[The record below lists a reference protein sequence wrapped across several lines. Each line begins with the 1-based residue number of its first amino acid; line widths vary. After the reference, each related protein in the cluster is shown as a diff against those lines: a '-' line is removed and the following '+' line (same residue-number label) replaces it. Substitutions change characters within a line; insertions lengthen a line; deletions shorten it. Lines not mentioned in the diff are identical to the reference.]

1 MYRLVPLAVGFDFDH
16 TLGIDN
22 KLEKTVALDMLAR
35 LARQHGLHY
44 DTGTAESAIEQVIG
58 AYRAGEV
65 TIETG
70 IEGFFRA
77 FLGGAGVSAARFR
90 EEAVARAPAFVR
102 VLPGAHEMLA
112 RLRAEGI
119 VYAILTNGWSP
130 LQEEKARLIGFDASV
145 LVSERIG
152 ARKPERAAFAALAQH
167 LELPL
172 GALWYVGD
180 DPSTDCAGARAA
192 GMTAVWF
199 DWEHRAYPPAAPAP
213 DHIIR
218 TLAEL
223 PDLLQGRPSG
233 AANRRE

>member
-1 MYRLVPLAVGFDFDH
+1 VLAVGFDFDH
-16 TLGIDN
+16 TLGVDN
-22 KLEKTVALDMLAR
+22 KLEKTVALDMLAS
-35 LARQHGLHY
+35 LARRQGLRY
-44 DTGTAESAIEQVIG
+44 DPGAAESAIEQVIR

-70 IEGFFRA
+70 IEGFFRT

-90 EEAVARAPAFVR
+90 AEAVARAPAFVR
-102 VLPGAHEMLA
+102 ALPGAHEMLA
-112 RLRAEGI
+112 RLGGAGI

-152 ARKPERAAFAALAQH
+152 TRKPERAAFAALAQH
-167 LELPL
+167 LGLPL
-172 GALWYVGD
+172 EALWYVGD
-180 DPSTDCAGARAA
+180 DPFADCAGARAA

-199 DWEHRAYPPAAPAP
+199 DWEHQAYPAAAPPP
-213 DHIIR
+213 DHVIR

-223 PDLLQGRPSG
+223 PDLLQGRSGG
-233 AANRRE
+233 AANRRG